1 LFAQGT
7 LETLPRTLCLDALA
21 LLMNAAPELAMSR
34 APSARHQQPSYPAPH

>member
-21 LLMNAAPELAMSR
+21 LLMNAAPELPMSR
-34 APSARHQQPSYPAPH
+34 APSSRHQQPNYSAPH